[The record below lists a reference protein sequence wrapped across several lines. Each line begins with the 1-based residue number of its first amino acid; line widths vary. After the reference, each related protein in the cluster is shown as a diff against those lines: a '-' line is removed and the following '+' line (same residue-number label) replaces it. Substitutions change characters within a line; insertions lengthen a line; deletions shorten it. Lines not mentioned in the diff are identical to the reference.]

1 MGKSTINGPC
11 SIAMLVYQRVV
22 CKLFSLMLEL
32 TSCAGHLR
40 ERPPNGNGCCDAAG
54 PMKTDPP
61 LLLDVLHRS
70 ADRRKN
76 LQMVTIIL
84 HGNGLLDSM
93 FIQLCRDGY
102 PINEKHNKTQ
112 LSYCHIPWEYVSRLQ
127 PLNSGQTKRAPSG
140 TMEHAR
146 RVVQAALLESKRA
159 PETPKPSQIV
169 PKPTISG
176 DFKPYIVDLYRIW
189 VLPWYHDSDLG
200 VPGCSR

>member
-40 ERPPNGNGCCDAAG
+40 DRPPNGNGCCDAAG

-102 PINEKHNKTQ
+102 PINENTIKH
-112 LSYCHIPWEYVSRLQ
+112 SFPIAIFHESMFRGSSRWIPAKQ
-127 PLNSGQTKRAPSG
+127 SGHPQERWNMQGVWCRPHCWNPSG
-140 TMEHAR
+140 HLKP
-146 RVVQAALLESKRA
+146 QNHPKLYPNLLLA
-159 PETPKPSQIV
+159 V
-169 PKPTISG
+169 ISNH
-176 DFKPYIVDLYRIW
+176 I
-189 VLPWYHDSDLG
+189 
-200 VPGCSR
+200 